1 MSTPRG
7 SPVVDS
13 RLQDEPESGSG
24 TLIDSEIERILNCRS
39 VYAILG
45 VPKRGMTRREVR
57 MRFNKLAR
65 LLHPD
70 KSIGRRTMNPNTVL
84 AFSRLKSAYD
94 ALMYDIDNPSSL
106 PPPPVFDPE
115 SGTHKSNKP
124 VVLKPVRRHA
134 ALVTS
139 KALRSALN
147 ESQTPSVVSAIDI
160 GDALSSDSGKSAKRK
175 RELFSDF
182 DTKDMCLSSA
192 SGVSDIIKELS
203 PRYDKVEAAAASS
216 PKGDCSPALI
226 AQLLR
231 VNIQSGRVH
240 MPDESRS

>member
-7 SPVVDS
+7 SPVDDS
-13 RLQDEPESGSG
+13 RLQDEPASDSR
-24 TLIDSEIERILNCRS
+24 TLIDSEIERILNCRT
-39 VYAILG
+39 VYSILG
-45 VPKRGMTRREVR
+45 VPERGMTRREVR

-65 LLHPD
+65 TLHPD
-70 KSIGRRTMNPNTVL
+70 KSIGRGTMNPNTVL
-84 AFSRLKSAYD
+84 AFSRLKAAYD
-94 ALMYDIDNPSSL
+94 ALMNDIDNPSSL
-106 PPPPVFDPE
+106 PLPPVFDPE
-115 SGTHKSNKP
+115 SGAHVSNKP

-139 KALRSALN
+139 KALRSALS
-147 ESQTPSVVSAIDI
+147 ESQTPSVVSA
-160 GDALSSDSGKSAKRK
+160 SDSGDSLGSESSKSAKRK
-175 RELFSDF
+175 RELFSDL

-203 PRYDKVEAAAASS
+203 PKYDKVEAAAASS
-216 PKGDCSPALI
+216 PKGDCPPALI

-231 VNIQSGRVH
+231 VNIQSERVH